1 MKKLFSL
8 FFPLILLTLF
18 CGRVL
23 AAPQLVIPSPA
34 YHFGTI
40 AEGSKLEHVFSFTNR
55 GDETLLIERVRSTCG
70 CTGTLLSQKEI
81 PPGKSGEV
89 KIIFNSRGMR
99 GPVVKWIYLYS
110 NDPGTP
116 KARLQIN
123 GIVQPEI
130 DVTPARLRLTDMRPG
145 EMREAFITLTNNSEQ
160 PVFLSNLK
168 TVPEALSATLS
179 DTRLPPGA
187 STKIKIRLHVPSDK
201 THQNG
206 YIHLTT
212 SSPRTPK
219 IRISV
224 FGIVR
229 RQTP

>member
-1 MKKLFSL
+1 
-8 FFPLILLTLF
+8 
-18 CGRVL
+18 
-23 AAPQLVIPSPA
+23 
-34 YHFGTI
+34 
-40 AEGSKLEHVFSFTNR
+40 
-55 GDETLLIERVRSTCG
+55 
-70 CTGTLLSQKEI
+70 
-81 PPGKSGEV
+81 
-89 KIIFNSRGMR
+89 
-99 GPVVKWIYLYS
+99 
-110 NDPGTP
+110 
-116 KARLQIN
+116 
-123 GIVQPEI
+123 
-130 DVTPARLRLTDMRPG
+130 MRPG

-179 DTRLPPGA
+179 DTRLNPGA

-224 FGIVR
+224 FGIAR